1 MKKSVSLLLSMLMI
15 FSFVCVGYTVAA
27 EGNVYTVGATV
38 EGANFTTLAD
48 AVASVS
54 DGDTIQLVEDI
65 TAKNVSINK
74 SITIDTNG
82 FTWTGGTSSK
92 ANCATIKSGATV
104 QIINSK
110 RAGQITSDVDK
121 FDIVCNSVKN
131 QGVFMLDNNANLVMK
146 NIAAN
151 STNTYVNNLPCIV
164 YFSSA
169 ATSKLTTENCYLTSD
184 NWGAVGASSGSAM
197 QISAANSIF
206 GGLKCSVFYTV
217 SASSTVN
224 SVMNFDNCTFLSPI
238 SACNANNA
246 TAVDNATSTFKTVT
260 YNFKNCTATSLFAPS
275 ATAVFDG
282 NCAFETAKSGVVV
295 TAAEGVSLYADA
307 EGTTNVTSGEA
318 LAADSPV
325 YSIAAATTYQI
336 YVDGVMVDEI
346 AAGADYTLPKGTADG
361 FICYTDGTNYFAE
374 NAKLTP
380 EKNLSLTSVTVGS
393 FNMVKGAA
401 MRVNEK
407 TGIRFYTNVDTDK
420 VAQLI
425 ESGATI
431 SMGTLIA
438 PENLLGGE
446 DLTLSTNG
454 NNCLNVPYISGV
466 EDNDWFTDVIGGT
479 DFCGMVGSIVTIKD
493 TNINR
498 KFVGRGYITV
508 TIGGITK
515 TVYADYAVNEDDSNP
530 NIANNT
536 RSIAYIANAVR
547 NDSGKAEFYEAHK
560 SVIDKYANEYS
571 ADSEF

>member
-65 TAKNVSINK
+65 TATNVSFSK

-131 QGVFMLDNNANLVMK
+131 QGVFVLNNNANLVMK
-146 NIAAN
+146 SIAAN
-151 STNTYVNNLPCIV
+151 STNAYVNNLPCIV

-169 ATSKLTTENCYLTSD
+169 TTSKLTMENCYLTSD
-184 NWGAVGASSGSAM
+184 NWGAVGAGGGSAM

-217 SASSTVN
+217 SASSTVD

-246 TAVDNATSTFKTVT
+246 TAVDNATSTFETVT
-260 YNFKNCTATSLFAPS
+260 YNFKDCTAQSLFAPS

-282 NCAFETAKSGVVV
+282 NCAFATVKSGVVV
-295 TAAEGVSLYADA
+295 NAADGVSLYADA
-307 EGTTNVTSGEA
+307 EGETNVTSGEA
-318 LAADSPV
+318 LEADSPV
-325 YSIAAATTYQI
+325 YSIATATTYQI

-361 FICYTDGTNYFAE
+361 FVCYTDGTNYFAE

-420 VAQLI
+420 VAELI
-425 ESGATI
+425 ESGATV

-438 PENLLGGE
+438 PNNLLNGE
-446 DLTLSTNG
+446 ELTLSTDEA
-454 NNCLNVPYISGV
+454 NCVNVPYISGL
-466 EDNDWFTDVIGGT
+466 EDNNWFTDVIGGKE
-479 DFCGMVGSIVTIKD
+479 FSGMVGSIVDIREA
-493 TNINR
+493 NINR

-508 TIGGITK
+508 TIGDTTK
-515 TVYADYAVNEDDSNP
+515 TVYADYAVNEDDSIS

-547 NDSGKAEFYEAHK
+547 NDSSKADFYEAHK
-560 SVIDKYANEYS
+560 SVIDKYANEYR

>member
-1 MKKSVSLLLSMLMI
+1 MLTSLIL
-15 FSFVCVGYTVAA
+15 F
-27 EGNVYTVGATV
+27 
-38 EGANFTTLAD
+38 AN
-48 AVASVS
+48 
-54 DGDTIQLVEDI
+54 
-65 TAKNVSINK
+65 N
-74 SITIDTNG
+74 
-82 FTWTGGTSSK
+82 
-92 ANCATIKSGATV
+92 
-104 QIINSK
+104 
-110 RAGQITSDVDK
+110 
-121 FDIVCNSVKN
+121 IVT
-131 QGVFMLDNNANLVMK
+131 QGVLVLENGTNLVMK
-146 NIAAN
+146 NIAAK
-151 STNTYVNNLPCIV
+151 STNVYGNNQPCV
-164 YFSSA
+164 VFFKSDTKSQ
-169 ATSKLTTENCYLTSD
+169 LNVENCYFTSD
-184 NWGAVGASSGSAM
+184 QYGAIGGSYGSSM
-197 QISAANSIF
+197 QISAVNSIF
-206 GGLKCSVFYTV
+206 DGAKCSVFYV
-217 SASSTVN
+217 INASSTVD
-224 SVMNFDNCTFLSPI
+224 SVMNFDNCKFLKPITVSPKVKDAGI
-238 SACNANNA
+238 
-246 TAVDNATSTFKTVT
+246 DNTSSTFEKVT
-260 YNFKNCTATSLFAPS
+260 YNFKNCTATSLYAPS

-282 NCAFETAKSGVVV
+282 NCAFATVKSGVVV
-295 TAAEGVSLYADA
+295 KAAEGVSLYADA

-318 LAADSPV
+318 LEADSPV
-325 YSIAAATTYQI
+325 YSIATATTYQI

-361 FICYTDGTNYFAE
+361 FVCYTDGKDYFAE
-374 NAKLTP
+374 NTTLTP
-380 EKNLSLTSVTVGS
+380 EKNLNLTSVTVGT

-420 VAQLI
+420 VAELI

-438 PENLLGGE
+438 PETLLGGE
-446 DLTLSTNG
+446 DLTLSTNE
-454 NNCLNVPYISGV
+454 NNYLNVPYISGV

-508 TIGGITK
+508 TIGGISK
-515 TVYADYAVNEDDSNP
+515 TVYADYAVNEDDSIS